1 MGIKHSRE
9 EERVSDEEFEGE
21 GVENLNL
28 GEHSL
33 QISKAQDRTQRAQS
47 KVVKGNDKRKSKEE
61 IGKSSLDELPR
72 PSTDTASDT
81 LSDKVKEEKSIEKEK
96 GKPTIFERRLKAK
109 VKFPPPLDTLHV
121 VHKGPQKSP
130 ISPYSMHQVLVLI
143 AGFGLNIRFG
153 NLIQVY

>member
-47 KVVKGNDKRKSKEE
+47 KAV
-61 IGKSSLDELPR
+61 
-72 PSTDTASDT
+72 
-81 LSDKVKEEKSIEKEK
+81 
-96 GKPTIFERRLKAK
+96 
-109 VKFPPPLDTLHV
+109 
-121 VHKGPQKSP
+121 
-130 ISPYSMHQVLVLI
+130 
-143 AGFGLNIRFG
+143 
-153 NLIQVY
+153 